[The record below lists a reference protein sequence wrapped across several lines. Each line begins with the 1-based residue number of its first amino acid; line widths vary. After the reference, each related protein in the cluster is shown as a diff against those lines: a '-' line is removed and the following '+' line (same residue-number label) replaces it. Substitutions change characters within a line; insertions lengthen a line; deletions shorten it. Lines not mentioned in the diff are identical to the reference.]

1 MSDATYTYSAYGLTV
16 RVPFGCSGF
25 EQAGE
30 RAIPDLAVREGI
42 VPRAL
47 PSPTI
52 AGPSWEA
59 EPSRF
64 LHRSGNRGGRFLVE
78 AGEVTLERN
87 PLADDDVLAT
97 AFVGAVLPMAIAQR
111 EQLVLHANA
120 VAIGSAAA
128 VIAGA
133 SGAGKSTAL
142 AALLRMGCLM
152 LADDVTVLAI
162 DAEGRADV
170 LPGRREIRLPHESA
184 ALLGVPDTNHRL
196 GPQWYRKTIVPVPE
210 QQLGSAP
217 ARLDRIYLLEVGP
230 YPDVAVTALSGSAKF
245 EALLSCLYG
254 PIFAFQHSVVFPL
267 CTTILQQADVFRI
280 SRPAERWSVERVCSA
295 ILDHS
300 ARIGR

>member
-1 MSDATYTYSAYGLTV
+1 MSDATYKYSAYGLTV
-16 RVPFGCSGF
+16 RVPFRCSGF

-30 RAIPDLAVREGI
+30 RAVPDLAVREGI

-47 PSPTI
+47 PSPAI
-52 AGPSWEA
+52 AGTSWEA
-59 EPSRF
+59 ESSRF
-64 LHRSGNRGGRFLVE
+64 LHRSGRRGGRFLVE

-87 PLADDDVLAT
+87 PLADDGVLAA
-97 AFVGAVLPMAIAQR
+97 AFVGAVLPRAMAQR
-111 EQLVLHANA
+111 ERLVLHASA

-142 AALLRMGCLM
+142 AALLRMGCRM

-162 DAEGRADV
+162 DSEGRVDV

-184 ALLGVPDTNHRL
+184 AHLGVRCTNHSL
-196 GPQWYRKTIVPVPE
+196 GPQRSRKTTVPVPK
-210 QQLGSAP
+210 QLGSGAT
-217 ARLDRIYLLEVGP
+217 RLDRIYLLEAGP
-230 YPDVAVTALSGSAKF
+230 DPDVGVSALSGSAKF
-245 EALLSCLYG
+245 DALLSCLYG
-254 PIFAFQHSVVFPL
+254 PLFASQHSSAFPL
-267 CTTILQQADVFRI
+267 CTSILQQADVFRI

-300 ARIGR
+300 GRIGR